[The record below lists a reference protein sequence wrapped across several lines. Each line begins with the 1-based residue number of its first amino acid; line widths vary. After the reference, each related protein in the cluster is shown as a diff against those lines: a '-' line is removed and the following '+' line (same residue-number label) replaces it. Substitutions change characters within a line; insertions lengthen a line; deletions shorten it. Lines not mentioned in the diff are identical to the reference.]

1 MRILYIGC
9 VKSSYR
15 ELKLLIEH
23 KKNVVGVI
31 TKSESKFNS
40 DFCDISSLILEAA
53 GLDKLNRSD
62 LIMFIKKYFA
72 EIL

>member
-23 KKNVVGVI
+23 KKMLLELLQRVNLNLIQIFVI
-31 TKSESKFNS
+31 YH
-40 DFCDISSLILEAA
+40 L
-53 GLDKLNRSD
+53 
-62 LIMFIKKYFA
+62 
-72 EIL
+72 